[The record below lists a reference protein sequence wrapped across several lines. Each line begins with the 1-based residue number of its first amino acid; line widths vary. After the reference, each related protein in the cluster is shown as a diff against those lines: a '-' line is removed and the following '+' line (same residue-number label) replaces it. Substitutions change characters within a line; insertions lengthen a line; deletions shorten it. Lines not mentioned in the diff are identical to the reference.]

1 MTTKHSYLAG
11 LESRRAVAEMKR
23 QAAFGIACSSILLA
37 IAAWKYFIVV
47 GANASLWLTAICASV
62 VGLAIAR
69 VAPWLWERP
78 EAVLSYVVQK
88 IGQLL
93 FALTL
98 GALYF
103 GLVTPLGW
111 AVRSGSQE
119 RFLGWRSDDDRPQ
132 PTWTVKVL
140 SSDAAEHQHKR
151 SLLRAVVAVLQ
162 HFHRRKLY
170 WVLPFLAIVLA
181 LGMALFFVKG
191 SALAPFIY
199 TLF

>member
-1 MTTKHSYLAG
+1 M
-11 LESRRAVAEMKR
+11 RRS
-23 QAAFGIACSSILLA
+23 G
-37 IAAWKYFIVV
+37 
-47 GANASLWLTAICASV
+47 
-62 VGLAIAR
+62 
-69 VAPWLWERP
+69 
-78 EAVLSYVVQK
+78 
-88 IGQLL
+88 
-93 FALTL
+93 ALTL

-103 GLVTPLGW
+103 GLITPLGW
-111 AVRSGSQE
+111 AVRSGLQE
-119 RFLGWRSDDDRPQ
+119 RFLEWRSDDDRPQ

-151 SLLRAVVAVLQ
+151 SLLRAVVGVLQ